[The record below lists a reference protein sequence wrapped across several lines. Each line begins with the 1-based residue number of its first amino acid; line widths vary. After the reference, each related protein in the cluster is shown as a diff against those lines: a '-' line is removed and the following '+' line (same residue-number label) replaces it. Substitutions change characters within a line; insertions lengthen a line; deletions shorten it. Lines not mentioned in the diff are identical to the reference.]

1 MASAWKNLNRVRMF
15 VGMSD
20 LDAAP
25 IPSSSQPHPPSGPER
40 IPAHPAFDFIKKVFA
55 PEKIPGWTGLLLSV
69 LFGIANWKGVIDLYL
84 PAIQAVSGVAVATIL
99 DTLASPVVSVVLAF
113 WSGLYLWLVSSYV
126 HPSDRRF
133 LAAFAWV
140 LFAVFV
146 VPFASLS
153 LFGYFITQS
162 GIPAAVRYYAIQ
174 KLERRLDEDQSQK
187 LYIALRKVA
196 DRLPVF
202 NVTSARNPESM
213 QYANDFMGVFFGS
226 GLHLANGPRQSAGI
240 DPLDL
245 MSPAFRGLM
254 IGVKD
259 FRAPPPP
266 ALILRDALKEGGVS
280 AYFVNLPTVTE
291 DQFSLIIGLK

>member
-1 MASAWKNLNRVRMF
+1 MF
-15 VGMSD
+15 VGMPD

-25 IPSSSQPHPPSGPER
+25 IPSLSQPLPSSSPER
-40 IPAHPAFDFIKKVFA
+40 IPAHPAFDLFKKVLS

-69 LFGIANWKGVIDLYL
+69 LFGIASWKGVIDLYL
-84 PAIQAVSGVAVATIL
+84 PAVQAVSGVAVATML
-99 DTLASPVVSVVLAF
+99 DTLASPVVSIVLAF
-113 WSGLYLWLVSSYV
+113 WSGFHLWFISTYI

-133 LAAFAWV
+133 LATLAWV
-140 LFAVFV
+140 LFAMFV

-153 LFGYFITQS
+153 LFGYLITKS
-162 GIPAAVRYYAIQ
+162 SIPAAVHYYALQ
-174 KLERRLDEDQSQK
+174 ELERRLDEDQSQK
-187 LYIALRKVA
+187 LYAALRKVA

-202 NVTSARNPESM
+202 GVTSARNPESM
-213 QYANDFMGVFFGS
+213 QYASDFMSVFFGS

-259 FRAPPPP
+259 YRAPPPP
-266 ALILRDALKEGGVS
+266 ALILRDALKEGGIS
-280 AYFVNLPTVTE
+280 AYFVNLPTATE
-291 DQFSLIIGLK
+291 DQFSLIVGLK